1 MILVTQHRK
10 GEPEMN
16 ISLHPITEADL
27 DILFEFENDPIANKM
42 ADFPARKRKAFNA
55 HWQQKIL
62 TNEKATAQGIWLD
75 DVLVGNVLSWI
86 NTDPA
91 AKSDPQMRLVG
102 YWIGREYW
110 GQGIATKALEM
121 FLKQFI
127 STPVFA
133 YIDKQNQASLALAYS
148 NGFFDVTAQYP
159 KLISK
164 DNLRLFRRG
173 NV

>member
-1 MILVTQHRK
+1 
-10 GEPEMN
+10 MN

-42 ADFPARKRKAFNA
+42 ADFVPRKRKAFNL
-55 HWQQKIL
+55 HWQQKVL
-62 TNEKATAQGIWLD
+62 ANEKAIAQGIWID

-86 NTDPA
+86 NTDAA

-102 YWIGREYW
+102 YWIGREHW
-110 GQGIATKALEM
+110 GKGIATKAVEI

-127 STPVFA
+127 SSPVFA
-133 YIDKQNQASLALAYS
+133 YIDKQNEGSVAVAYA

-159 KLISK
+159 QLISK
-164 DNLRLFRRG
+164 DSLRLFRRG

>member
-1 MILVTQHRK
+1 
-10 GEPEMN
+10 MN

-27 DILFEFENDPIANKM
+27 DIFFEFENDPIANKM
-42 ADFPARKRKAFNA
+42 ADFVPRKRKAFNL
-55 HWQQKIL
+55 HWQQKVL
-62 TNEKATAQGIWLD
+62 ANEKAIAQGIWID

-86 NTDPA
+86 NTDAA

-102 YWIGREYW
+102 YWIGREHW
-110 GQGIATKALEM
+110 GKGIATKAVEM

-127 STPVFA
+127 SSPVFA
-133 YIDKQNQASLALAYS
+133 YIDKQNEGSVAVAYA

-159 KLISK
+159 QLISK
-164 DNLRLFRRG
+164 DSLRLFRRG

>member
-1 MILVTQHRK
+1 
-10 GEPEMN
+10 MN

-27 DILFEFENDPIANKM
+27 DIFFEFENDPIANKM
-42 ADFPARKRKAFNA
+42 ADFVPRKRKAFNL

-62 TNEKATAQGIWLD
+62 ANEKATAQGIWID

-86 NTDPA
+86 NTDAA

-102 YWIGREYW
+102 YWIGREHW
-110 GQGIATKALEM
+110 GKGIATKAVEM

-127 STPVFA
+127 SSPVFA
-133 YIDKQNQASLALAYS
+133 YIDKQNEGSVAVAYA

-159 KLISK
+159 QLISK

>member
-1 MILVTQHRK
+1 
-10 GEPEMN
+10 MN

-42 ADFPARKRKAFNA
+42 ADFVPRKRKAFNL
-55 HWQQKIL
+55 HWQQKVL
-62 TNEKATAQGIWLD
+62 ANEKAIAQGIWID

-86 NTDPA
+86 NTDAA

-102 YWIGREYW
+102 YWIGREHW
-110 GQGIATKALEM
+110 GKGIATKAVEM

-127 STPVFA
+127 SSPVFA
-133 YIDKQNQASLALAYS
+133 YINKQNEGSVAVAYA

-159 KLISK
+159 QLISK
-164 DNLRLFRRG
+164 DSLRLFRRG

>member
-1 MILVTQHRK
+1 
-10 GEPEMN
+10 MN

-42 ADFPARKRKAFNA
+42 ADFVPRKRKAFNL
-55 HWQQKIL
+55 HWQQKVL
-62 TNEKATAQGIWLD
+62 ANEKAIAQGIWID

-86 NTDPA
+86 NTDAA

-102 YWIGREYW
+102 YWIGREHW
-110 GQGIATKALEM
+110 GKGIATKAVEM

-127 STPVFA
+127 SSPVFA
-133 YIDKQNQASLALAYS
+133 YIDKQNEGSVAVAYA

-159 KLISK
+159 QLISK
-164 DNLRLFRRG
+164 DRLRLFRRG